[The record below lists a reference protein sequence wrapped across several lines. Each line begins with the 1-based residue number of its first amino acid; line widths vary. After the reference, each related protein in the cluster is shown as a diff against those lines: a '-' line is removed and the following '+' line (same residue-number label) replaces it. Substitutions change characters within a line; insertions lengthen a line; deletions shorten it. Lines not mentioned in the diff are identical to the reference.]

1 MSSDPGTRNR
11 WALLIGINEYPKL
24 GPDKYLKGCVNDVEA
39 MSRTLE
45 ERFEFLKDHLTIL
58 RDGEATRAGILAA
71 MNELAGRAGRD
82 DIVVFHYSGHGS
94 RMTDREGDEAD
105 GMDET
110 IVPYDS
116 GRKTENRDITDDEIY
131 DWLLDLTEVTPYVT
145 LIFDCCHSGTI
156 VRDAFGESSRWVED
170 DERPASQL
178 PPSPITAR
186 TRSLLTDAAR
196 EVGTS
201 GWLPVGERYILIAGC
216 SSSESS
222 YEVMLGEGG
231 IRHGALTYCLLEEL
245 RQAGSGSTYLD
256 VFEKVAPRVT
266 GLYPRQHP
274 QLEGVRDREIF
285 GVQTIKPM
293 TFVPVLGRD
302 GDRVTLW
309 AGATSGLTVGSLW
322 VVHPPGTKKVE
333 ESEGLGKISIT
344 KVGAV
349 TSEAAVVEGQAEAIG
364 AGARAVELSHCL
376 GETRLVVEVMAPSRD
391 EAARNLQSLIS
402 QSPLL
407 RLAREGETAA
417 ARVYLL
423 SPRAGAREKDPAP
436 ALGALR
442 EETWAVVGGD
452 GQLLML
458 PRRRGDH
465 ESVPAIVRNL
475 EGRIRFQHTTALA
488 NPDSGLA
495 GMVDL
500 KLLRRLPGGTWGEP
514 EPDADGEPV
523 LFDGDPF
530 ILELTN
536 RYDRPLHMY
545 VLALGSGGT
554 VDQLYPVLG
563 AQEAHA
569 AGAGPASDPS
579 LLPALTPGHTIQVG
593 LRRGEAM
600 TIGFPEELASSW
612 HLFGARCLEGR
623 ETFKLFATTQPA
635 DFRAL
640 LQPGYMRTK
649 RGHALDDLLVSL
661 GAGGGY
667 REVKRAAPEDD
678 WVTVQRSYKLKPRPR
693 VVYRSAAG

>member
-1 MSSDPGTRNR
+1 MSFDPANRNR
-11 WALLIGINEYPKL
+11 WALLVGINEYPKL

-45 ERFEFLKDHLTIL
+45 GRFEFPKDHLTIL
-58 RDGEATRAGILAA
+58 RDGEATRDGILAA
-71 MNELAGRAGRD
+71 MKALAERVGED
-82 DIVVFHYSGHGS
+82 DVVVFHYSGHGS
-94 RMTDREGDEAD
+94 RMRDREGDEAD

-116 GRKTENRDITDDEIY
+116 GRKTENCDITDDEIY
-131 DWLLDLTEVTPYVT
+131 DWLLDLTEATPYVT

-156 VRDAFGESSRWVED
+156 VRDAFGEQSRWVED
-170 DERPASQL
+170 DTRPLDQL
-178 PPSPITAR
+178 PPSPITTR
-186 TRSLLTDAAR
+186 TRSLLTDATR

-222 YEVMLGEGG
+222 YEVKVGEGEG
-231 IRHGALTYCLLEEL
+231 IRHGALTYCLLQEL
-245 RQAGSGSTYLD
+245 DKIGSGSTYLD

-285 GVQTIKPM
+285 GVRTITPM

-309 AGATSGLTVGSLW
+309 AGAASGLTVGSLW
-322 VVHPPGTKKVE
+322 GVHPSGTKTVE
-333 ESEGLGKISIT
+333 EGQALGKISVT

-349 TSEAAVVEGQAEAIG
+349 TSEAAVVEGRAEAIG
-364 AGARAVELSHCL
+364 AGTRAVELNHCL
-376 GETRLVVEVMAPSRD
+376 GETRLVVEVMAPSWD
-391 EAARNLQSLIS
+391 DAARNLQSLVS
-402 QSPLL
+402 KSPLL
-407 RLAREGETAA
+407 RLAQEGETAG

-423 SPRAGAREKDPAP
+423 PPRAGARDKDPAP

-442 EETWAVVGGD
+442 EETWAVVGTD

-475 EGRIRFQHTTALA
+475 EGRIRFQHTAALA
-488 NPDSGLA
+488 NPGSGLA

-500 KLLRRLPGGTWGEP
+500 KLLRRLPGGAWGEP
-514 EPDADGEPV
+514 ELDADGEPV

-536 RYDRPLHMY
+536 RYDRPLHLY
-545 VLALGSGGT
+545 VLTLGSGGT

-563 AQEAHA
+563 AQEIHD
-569 AGAGPASDPS
+569 PAV
-579 LLPALTPGHTIQVG
+579 TPGQTVQVG
-593 LRRGEAM
+593 VRRGEGM
-600 TIGFPEELASSW
+600 TIGFPEELVSSW

-640 LQPGYMRTK
+640 LQPGILRMKT
-649 RGHALDDLLVSL
+649 GSSLNDLLVSL
-661 GAGGGY
+661 TSSGGY
-667 REVKRAAPEDD
+667 QHREVRRDSPEDD
-678 WVTVQRSYKLKPRPR
+678 WTTVQRSYKLKPRPQ